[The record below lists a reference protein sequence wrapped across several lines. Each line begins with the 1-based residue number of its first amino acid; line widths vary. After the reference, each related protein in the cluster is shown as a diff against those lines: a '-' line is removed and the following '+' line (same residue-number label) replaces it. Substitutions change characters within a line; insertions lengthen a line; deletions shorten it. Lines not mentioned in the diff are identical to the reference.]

1 MDKPVNPGATAALTG
16 ERLPRLRFWGQA
28 LREASRAR
36 DWLALGRLDGELAQ
50 ALRDWASQGGF
61 WTPAERQA
69 LEQLKLAHAQAR
81 AICEAELRNL
91 GDTLD
96 LMRQGRDRWQAYS
109 ESASWSAGAGEE
121 ALSGEHA

>member
-1 MDKPVNPGATAALTG
+1 VDKQASPGAAAALTG
-16 ERLPRLRFWGQA
+16 ERLPRLRFWSQA

-50 ALRDWASQGGF
+50 ALRDWAARGGV

-109 ESASWSAGAGEE
+109 ESASWSAAAGEE
-121 ALSGEHA
+121 ELSGEQA